1 MINTVKEEMDIE
13 FLPNDL
19 DWSHRIGNR
28 KTKKKERPI
37 LVKFERYNLR

>member
-1 MINTVKEEMDIE
+1 MVKEEMDIE

-19 DWSHRIGNR
+19 DWSHRIGNH